1 MTYYLLINEEAVE
14 IGEVSF
20 DKFYA
25 YDGWHHLNKMVNN
38 KVTSLL
44 ERIQIVSD
52 ANKKFTIEEFLD
64 EVSKYK
70 IQIGNIV

>member
-1 MTYYLLINEEAVE
+1 MTYYLLINEEVVE

-25 YDGWHHLNKMVNN
+25 YDGWHHLNKMVNSG
-38 KVTSLL
+38 VIPLL

-52 ANKKFTIEEFLD
+52 TNTKFTVEEFLD

-70 IQIGNIV
+70 IQI

>member
-1 MTYYLLINEEAVE
+1 MTYYLLINEEVVE

-25 YDGWHHLNKMVNN
+25 YDGWHHLNKIVNSG
-38 KVTSLL
+38 VISLL
-44 ERIQIVSD
+44 EKIQIKSD
-52 ANKKFTIEEFLD
+52 TNIKFTIEEFLN

-70 IQIGNIV
+70 IQI

>member
-1 MTYYLLINEEAVE
+1 MTYYLIINEETVE

-25 YDGWHHLNKMVNN
+25 YDGWHHINKIVNTG
-38 KVTSLL
+38 VTPLI
-44 ERIQIVSD
+44 EKIEIVSD
-52 ANKKFTIEEFLD
+52 ANKKFTVEEFLD

-70 IQIGNIV
+70 IQI

>member
-1 MTYYLLINEEAVE
+1 VE

-25 YDGWHHLNKMVNN
+25 YDGWHHLNKMVNSG
-38 KVTSLL
+38 VIPLL

-52 ANKKFTIEEFLD
+52 TNTKFTVEEFLD

-70 IQIGNIV
+70 IQI

>member
-1 MTYYLLINEEAVE
+1 MTYYLLINEDPVE

-25 YDGWHHLNKMVNN
+25 YDGWHHINKIVNTG
-38 KVTSLL
+38 VTPLI
-44 ERIQIVSD
+44 EKIEIVSD
-52 ANKKFTIEEFLD
+52 ANKKFTVEEFLD

-70 IQIGNIV
+70 MQI

>member
-25 YDGWHHLNKMVNN
+25 YDGWHHLNKMVNSG
-38 KVTSLL
+38 VIPLL

-52 ANKKFTIEEFLD
+52 ANIKFTVEEFLD

-70 IQIGNIV
+70 IQI

>member
-25 YDGWHHLNKMVNN
+25 YDGWHHLNKMVNSG
-38 KVTSLL
+38 VIPLL

-52 ANKKFTIEEFLD
+52 TNTKFTVEEFLD

-70 IQIGNIV
+70 IQI

>member
-1 MTYYLLINEEAVE
+1 MPYSLLINEDPVE

-25 YDGWHHLNKMVNN
+25 YDGWHYINKIVNTG
-38 KVTSLL
+38 VTPLI
-44 ERIQIVSD
+44 EKIEIVSD
-52 ANKKFTIEEFLD
+52 ANKKFTVEEFLD

-70 IQIGNIV
+70 MQI

>member
-1 MTYYLLINEEAVE
+1 MTYYLLINEDPVE

-25 YDGWHHLNKMVNN
+25 YDGWHHINKIVNTG
-38 KVTSLL
+38 VTPLI
-44 ERIQIVSD
+44 EKIEIVSD
-52 ANKKFTIEEFLD
+52 ANKKFTVEEFLD

-70 IQIGNIV
+70 IQI

>member
-1 MTYYLLINEEAVE
+1 MTYYLLINEEVVE

-25 YDGWHHLNKMVNN
+25 YDGWHHLNKMVNSGA
-38 KVTSLL
+38 TSLL
-44 ERIQIVSD
+44 ERIQIKSD
-52 ANKKFTIEEFLD
+52 ANIKFTVEEFLD

-70 IQIGNIV
+70 IQI

>member
-1 MTYYLLINEEAVE
+1 MTYYLLINEETVE